1 MNPLEQLSQDW
12 LRWLADAPTAHLA
25 TADAAG
31 APHVIPVC
39 YAFDGRALYSV
50 LDQKPKR
57 AQLTRLRR
65 VRNIQENPRVS
76 MVVDHYDE
84 DWSRLGYILVMG
96 KAELLFDGRDRDGA
110 VRLLRQ
116 KYPQYRA
123 MDLDANPVIKIT
135 PQRVV
140 TWGTVRV

>member
-1 MNPLEQLSQDW
+1 
-12 LRWLADAPTAHLA
+12 
-25 TADAAG
+25 
-31 APHVIPVC
+31 
-39 YAFDGRALYSV
+39 
-50 LDQKPKR
+50 
-57 AQLTRLRR
+57 
-65 VRNIQENPRVS
+65 

-84 DWSRLGYILVMG
+84 DWSRLGYILIMG
-96 KAELLFDGRDRDGA
+96 KAELLFDGRERDGA